1 MTKDILITITGRQSG
16 VEEEPVTIALPGT
29 YHFAN
34 GKHFI
39 QYDETDESGMII
51 RNTIKMSNSE
61 VTYSK
66 KDAYNTRMYFELK
79 EKTQM
84 NYQTPY
90 GNLVFDVFT
99 NRIITLESADRIEVR
114 LEYTLSNQGSSVS
127 DNILQIIL
135 KADTSK

>member
-1 MTKDILITITGRQSG
+1 MTKDILIAITGRQSG
-16 VEEEPVTIALPGT
+16 AEEDPVTIALPGT
-29 YHFAN
+29 YHFTN

-39 QYDETDESGMII
+39 QYDEIDEKGVVI

-79 EKTQM
+79 EMTQM

-99 NRIITLESADRIEVR
+99 NRIITLESEERIEVR
-114 LEYTLSNQGSSVS
+114 LEYALSNNGSPVS
-127 DNILQIIL
+127 DNLLQIIL